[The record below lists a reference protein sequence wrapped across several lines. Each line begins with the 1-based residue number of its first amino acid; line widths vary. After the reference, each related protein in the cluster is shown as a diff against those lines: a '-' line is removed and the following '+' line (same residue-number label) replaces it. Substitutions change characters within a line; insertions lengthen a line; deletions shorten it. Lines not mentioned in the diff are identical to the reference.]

1 MSLAGSVESLLT
13 IVTFRSILRE
23 CGSARFSGTG
33 NFVQNAGTPLLLCG
47 GFNSHAVKVNWPLV
61 SVAGGAGFTRFATG
75 VAEAASASALVAAAR
90 GASVAVGARCLPH
103 HCQPNTPANITT
115 ATMRMIM
122 REFIFGAFI
131 FIGVPHPV
139 RTSIRCVA

>member
-33 NFVQNAGTPLLLCG
+33 NFVQNAGTPLLLCD

-61 SVAGGAGFTRFATG
+61 SVAGGAGFTGFAGTAG
-75 VAEAASASALVAAAR
+75 AEALALVAAASTWALPR
-90 GASVAVGARCLPH
+90 CCLPH
-103 HCQPNTPANITT
+103 HCQPSTAASTTT
-115 ATMRMIM
+115 AAMRMIM